1 MLKQIIN
8 TMALA
13 GVRFDIKS
21 LNIMEPTTQE
31 WLELLPYEIADKAV
45 ANASVWC
52 TLETKRNTL
61 KQALQLAFAWGKT
74 PEGYQYWETVCN
86 KYC

>member
-1 MLKQIIN
+1 MLQQIIN

-31 WLELLPYEIADKAV
+31 WLELLPHEISKKAID
-45 ANASVWC
+45 NASVWETLQVKRC
-52 TLETKRNTL
+52 TLKE
-61 KQALQLAFAWGKT
+61 ALQLAFIWSKS

>member
-1 MLKQIIN
+1 MLQQIIN

-13 GVRFDIKS
+13 GVRFDIKT

-31 WLELLPYEIADKAV
+31 WLELLPYEIAEKAV

-52 TLETKRNTL
+52 TLNTKRCTL
-61 KQALQLAFAWGKT
+61 KEALQLAFAWGKT